1 MAAKGYRAAVG
12 RLSGALK
19 DLLPPEAE
27 RQTRAFG
34 DRLNA
39 AGAPKKIVDQ
49 LVRLAELDGAIGV
62 AALSQRT
69 GVDVLVTTQA
79 FTALGESLGLDWAQ
93 GTAMQLSPRD
103 PWERLLAAGLS
114 RDFQAMRLDFL
125 ARNGGKKPV
134 EAVAKWE
141 AANVLRVSG
150 FRHMIDRAR
159 MTAAP
164 STAMLAQLAGQARVL
179 LNRA

>member
-1 MAAKGYRAAVG
+1 
-12 RLSGALK
+12 
-19 DLLPPEAE
+19 
-27 RQTRAFG
+27 
-34 DRLNA
+34 
-39 AGAPKKIVDQ
+39 
-49 LVRLAELDGAIGV
+49 
-62 AALSQRT
+62 
-69 GVDVLVTTQA
+69 
-79 FTALGESLGLDWAQ
+79 
-93 GTAMQLSPRD
+93 MQLSPRD

-134 EAVAKWE
+134 EAVAKWADAH
-141 AANVLRVSG
+141 AARVSG